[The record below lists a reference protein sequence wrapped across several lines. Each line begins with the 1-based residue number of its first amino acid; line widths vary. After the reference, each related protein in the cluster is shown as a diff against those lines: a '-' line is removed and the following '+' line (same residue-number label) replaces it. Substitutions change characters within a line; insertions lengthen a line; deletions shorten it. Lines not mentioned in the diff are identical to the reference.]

1 MPPATRDGRSP
12 TDQVLEAL
20 RRGGFR
26 MTPQRL
32 AIVAEVMAARGHIS
46 PPAVARRVQA
56 RLPGVNPSTV
66 YRTLGLLEELGV
78 LAHAHLE
85 RGPEYHLAED
95 AEHVHLSCSRCGR
108 QDDLSVG
115 EAHRLQRAIAEHQGF
130 RADLTHFAISALC
143 RACQR
148 SGAPEPS
155 GPHRATPGSVAPP
168 P

>member
-1 MPPATRDGRSP
+1 MPTATRDGRSP
-12 TDQVLEAL
+12 TDEVLEAL

-26 MTPQRL
+26 MTPQRF

-46 PPAVARRVQA
+46 PAAVARRVQA
-56 RLPGVNPSTV
+56 RLPGVNPSTI

-85 RGPEYHLAED
+85 RGAEYHLAEE
-95 AEHVHLSCSRCGR
+95 AEHVHLSCARCGR
-108 QDDLSVG
+108 QDDLSAG

-130 RADLTHFAISALC
+130 RADLTHFAISGLC

-148 SGAPEPS
+148 SGAREQA
-155 GPHRATPGSVAPP
+155 GRHRANPGSVAPP
-168 P
+168 S